1 MHALTETQIRSSF
14 VNASRREAAA
24 APLPPHFA
32 ELAWDDLDFLGWV
45 DPRLSR
51 RAYAVVPTDRGP
63 VGFVLTTE
71 AAGRPKPTVCVWCED
86 VKNTD
91 DVVLYVARRAGS
103 AGRDGNS
110 LGTMLHADLSC
121 STHVR
126 RPPTPQEAGP
136 DPESFVADRITGL
149 RLRTTAFADRLR
161 DGT

>member
-1 MHALTETQIRSSF
+1 MLPLTDAQLRSSF

-24 APLPPHFA
+24 APLPRGFP
-32 ELAWDDLDFLGWV
+32 ELSWDDLDFLGWV

-51 RAYAVVPTDRGP
+51 RAYAVIPTDRGP

-71 AAGRPKPTVCVWCED
+71 AVGRPKPTVCVWCED
-86 VKNTD
+86 VKDTD

-121 STHVR
+121 SAHVR
-126 RPPTPQEAGP
+126 RPPTPQEAGA
-136 DPESFVADRITGL
+136 DPAAFVADRITGL
-149 RLRTTAFADRLR
+149 QLRTTAFAERLR